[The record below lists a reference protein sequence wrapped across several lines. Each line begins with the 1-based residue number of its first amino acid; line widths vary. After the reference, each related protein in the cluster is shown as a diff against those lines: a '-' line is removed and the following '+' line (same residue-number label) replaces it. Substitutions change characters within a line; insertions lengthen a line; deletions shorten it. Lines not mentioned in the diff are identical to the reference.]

1 MMKLETYSD
10 AILEQLQLGTP
21 LTKICKLKDM
31 PCLTTVYKWA
41 RENKEFAADMQEAR
55 RTGAATWLDK
65 CLEILE
71 QKDIP
76 PNQLGFVRE
85 QLHHYRFLAS
95 KLISVYGDKSEV
107 KQTGDSTIK
116 IIWESDIPSS
126 ERQTH
131 SLAHGGGV
139 QKQLDNPVEQDKPVI
154 EA

>member
-1 MMKLETYSD
+1 MKLETYSD
-10 AILEQLQLGTP
+10 KIIEQLQLGTP
-21 LTKICKLKDM
+21 LTKICKSKDM
-31 PCLTTVYKWA
+31 PGLTTVYKWA
-41 RENKEFAADMQEAR
+41 REDKEFAADMQEAR

-116 IIWESDIPSS
+116 IMWESDVPTSTQ
-126 ERQTH
+126 ETH
-131 SLAHGGGV
+131 GLTHAKGV
-139 QKQLDNPVEQDKPVI
+139 QEIQVEKLLDNPG
-154 EA
+154 